1 MPPATPNKGVAS
13 LYGSA
18 LRAKCSAAY
27 YVTPPA
33 AEVDYG
39 LSAGCGQG
47 SLRTQTDCRGGYQP
61 PANPPASFG
70 GTPLCKGGFK
80 RCRSIPQYR
89 AAYEV
94 AAAPRWDDCQAKAV
108 IGAGA
113 QMKSS
118 HFVSTGG
125 FIRGT

>member
-1 MPPATPNKGVAS
+1 MVKL
-13 LYGSA
+13 LY
-18 LRAKCSAAY
+18 
-27 YVTPPA
+27 
-33 AEVDYG
+33 E
-39 LSAGCGQG
+39 
-47 SLRTQTDCRGGYQP
+47 TQTDCRGDLWSP
-61 PANPPASFG
+61 VNPPASFG

-80 RCRSIPQYR
+80 RCCSLPQYR

-94 AAAPRWDDCQAKAV
+94 AAAPWWDEHQAKAV